1 MSLQKKVA
9 VLTGAC
15 GGIGQAVTRRLVA
28 LGARVLATD
37 LSEDSLA
44 ALQRELGD
52 AVATMVLDVTDY
64 DAVVGA
70 MDLAVETFGQL
81 DIVLNNAGIGAAKP
95 LLEHE
100 PAADFDTITAV
111 NQHGVYY
118 GILAAGR
125 KFVELG
131 RPGVIVNTSS
141 VYGTMA
147 SELSFS
153 YNVSKAAVDM
163 MTKCA
168 ALEFAPQN
176 IRVCA
181 VAPGRVNTP
190 ILEHY
195 KTLGLLEHITREQ
208 MRERLIEPEELANVV
223 AFLASDEASCINGT
237 TVEAGDGFCGFK
249 YPLTQRFASE

>member
-1 MSLQKKVA
+1 MSLEGKVA

-15 GGIGQAVTRRLVA
+15 GGIGKAITRTFVSQ
-28 LGARVLATD
+28 GARVLATD
-37 LSEDSLA
+37 LSAPALA
-44 ALQRELGD
+44 DLQQELGD
-52 AVATMVLDVTDY
+52 SVATMVLDVSDFT
-64 DAVVGA
+64 AVTSA
-70 MDLAVETFGQL
+70 MDRAVETFGTL
-81 DIVLNNAGIGAAKP
+81 DVVMNNAGTGAPKL

-100 PAADFDTITAV
+100 PAQDYDPITAV
-111 NQHGVYY
+111 NQNGVYY

-125 KFVELG
+125 KFVELD

-147 SELSFS
+147 SELTFS

-168 ALEFAPQN
+168 ALEFAPHN

-190 ILEHY
+190 IIEGY
-195 KTLGLLEHITREQ
+195 KALGLLEHITREQ
-208 MRERLIEPEELANVV
+208 MRERLIEPEEIARVV
-223 AFLASDEASCINGT
+223 AFLASDEAGCINGT
-237 TVEAGDGFCGFK
+237 TVEAGDGFSGFK
-249 YPLTQRFASE
+249 YPLTQRFASA